1 MAQAQLSKPLL
12 DQESMTIF
20 SIITKEQLMATIT
33 KSIINAP
40 ATNSKAIEIRELS
53 SKPI

>member
-20 SIITKEQLMATIT
+20 SIITKEQPMATIT
-33 KSIINAP
+33 KSI
-40 ATNSKAIEIRELS
+40 TVKLLMCLHFS
-53 SKPI
+53 SPSWALH